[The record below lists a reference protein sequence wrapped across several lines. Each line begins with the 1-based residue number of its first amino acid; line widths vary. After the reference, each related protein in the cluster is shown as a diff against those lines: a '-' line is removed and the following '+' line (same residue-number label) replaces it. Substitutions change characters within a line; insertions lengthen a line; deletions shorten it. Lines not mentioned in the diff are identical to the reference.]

1 MTAKECIMGRRS
13 VRQFTDQAVD
23 HELLSEIVETASY
36 YPSWKHT
43 QIVRFVAVEGE
54 KKERLAKECT
64 DIWPN
69 NGKIMEAAPMVM
81 AVTIIKNRSGFERD
95 GSYSTAKG
103 DKWEMYDAGI
113 ASQTLCLAAYE
124 KGIASV
130 ILGLFDDAKAASI
143 LEIPENREV
152 AALIPMGYAA
162 EEPTAPKRKPVEELL
177 SFC

>member
-1 MTAKECIMGRRS
+1 MTAKECIKGRRS
-13 VRQFTDQAVD
+13 VRKFTEQAVD
-23 HELLSEIVETASY
+23 HALLSEIVETASY

-64 DIWPN
+64 DMWAN
-69 NGKIMEAAPMVM
+69 NGKIMESAPVVM
-81 AVTIIKNRSGFERD
+81 AVTIIRNRSGFERD
-95 GSYSTAKG
+95 GSFSTNKG
-103 DKWEMYDAGI
+103 DRWQMYDAGI

-130 ILGLFDDAKAASI
+130 ILGLFDDTKAAAI
-143 LEIPENREV
+143 LELPEDREV
-152 AALIPMGYAA
+152 VALIPVGYAA
-162 EEPTAPKRKPVEELL
+162 EDPAAPKRKPVEEIL

>member
-1 MTAKECIMGRRS
+1 MTAKECIKGRRS
-13 VRQFTDQAVD
+13 VRKFTDQAVD
-23 HELLSEIVETASY
+23 HALLSEIVETASY

-64 DIWPN
+64 DMWAN
-69 NGKIMEAAPMVM
+69 NGKIMESAPVVM
-81 AVTIIKNRSGFERD
+81 AVTIIRNRSGFERD
-95 GSYSTAKG
+95 GSFSTNKG
-103 DKWEMYDAGI
+103 DRWQMYDAGI

-130 ILGLFDDAKAASI
+130 ILGLFDDTKAAAI
-143 LEIPENREV
+143 LELPEDREV
-152 AALIPMGYAA
+152 AALIPVGYAA
-162 EEPTAPKRKPVEELL
+162 EDPAAPKRKPGEEIL